1 MDEKLTRVEHLPR
14 VSTENTA
21 EAAAELRDW
30 LSDRTGAALRY
41 ICQTAFT
48 IEETRG
54 KTENVIGAAHLPIGV
69 AGPLIIKGDNAN
81 GTFYVPMATTE
92 GTLVATYLHGM
103 RATAKAGGVTACVL
117 DDMLDITPAFVVH
130 DLAQARALVAWVQ
143 DHMEAVRAAVESTTR
158 HGHLV
163 EVRPHVFGRHV
174 LLQFF
179 LSTGDAMGMNMI
191 NIAVNRAGQM
201 IADNFPIERWYL
213 RSNYSSDKKAAGIN
227 LFRPYGKEVLADVTL
242 PGYVVRNFLGTTAE
256 ELCAFQDAAIVGSM
270 QAGMLGFNAHFANG
284 LAAVYIACGQDPAQ
298 IVNASIGFV
307 HAERVNED
315 GLHISVRLPNVV
327 VGTVGGG
334 TSLPT
339 QRECLGILGCEG
351 EGKARKFAEIIGSTL
366 LCGELGIS
374 SALASGRFAQ
384 AHEQNRGQLKQ
395 VGPDAA
401 KPVP

>member
-14 VSTENTA
+14 VSTTNAA
-21 EAAAELRDW
+21 EAATETRDW
-30 LSDRTGAALRY
+30 LSDRTGVALTH
-41 ICQTAFT
+41 ISQTAFR

-81 GTFYVPMATTE
+81 GTFYVPLATTE
-92 GTLVATYLHGM
+92 GTLVATYQHGM
-103 RATAKAGGVTACVL
+103 RATARAGGVNAYVL
-117 DDMLDITPAFVVH
+117 HDSLDITPAFVVR
-130 DLAQARALVAWVQ
+130 DLARARELVTWVQ
-143 DHMEAVRAAVESTTR
+143 DHMEAVRAAVESTTQ
-158 HGHLV
+158 HGRLL

-191 NIAVNRAGQM
+191 NIAVNRASQM
-201 IADNFPIERWYL
+201 IADSFPIERWFL
-213 RSNYSSDKKAAGIN
+213 RCNYSSDKKPAGIN
-227 LFRPYGKEVLADVTL
+227 LFRPYGKEVMADVTL
-242 PGYVVRNFLGTTAE
+242 PGYVVRNFLGTTADQ
-256 ELCAFQDAAIVGSM
+256 LCAFQDAAIAGSM

-284 LAAVYIACGQDPAQ
+284 LAALYIACGQDPAQ

-307 HAERVNED
+307 HVEKVDDD

-339 QRECLGILGCEG
+339 QRECLEILGCEG
-351 EGKARKFAEIIGSTL
+351 EGKARKFAEIVGATL
-366 LCGELGIS
+366 LCGELGIA

-384 AHEQNRGQLKQ
+384 AHEQNRG
-395 VGPDAA
+395 G
-401 KPVP
+401 

>member
-1 MDEKLTRVEHLPR
+1 MHKKLEHLPR
-14 VSTENTA
+14 VSSANPT
-21 EAAAELRDW
+21 EAASELRDW
-30 LSDRTGAALRY
+30 LSQRTGTALKH
-41 ICQTAFT
+41 ISQTAFR

-54 KTENVIGAAHLPIGV
+54 KAENVIGAAHLPIGV
-69 AGPLIIKGDNAN
+69 AGPLVMNGDNAQ
-81 GTFYVPMATTE
+81 GTFFVPLATTE
-92 GTLVATYLHGM
+92 GTLIATYQHGM
-103 RATAKAGGVTACVL
+103 RAAARAGGVNAQVVA
-117 DDMLDITPAFVVH
+117 DVLDITPAFLVR

-143 DHMEAVRAAVESTTR
+143 DHMESVRTAVESTTR
-158 HGHLV
+158 HGRLV

-201 IADNFPIERWYL
+201 IAEGFPVERWYL

-256 ELCAFQDAAIVGSM
+256 EMCAFQDAAIVGSM

-284 LAAVYIACGQDPAQ
+284 LAALYIACGQDPAQ
-298 IVNASIGFV
+298 IINASIGFA
-307 HAERVNED
+307 HLERDGDD
-315 GLHISVRLPNVV
+315 GLHVSVRLPNVV
-327 VGTVGGG
+327 IGTVGGG

-339 QRECLGILGCEG
+339 QRECLAMLGCQG
-351 EGKARKFAEIIGSTL
+351 EGKARKFAEIVAGTL

-384 AHEQNRGQLKQ
+384 AHEQTR
-395 VGPDAA
+395 A
-401 KPVP
+401 

>member
-1 MDEKLTRVEHLPR
+1 
-14 VSTENTA
+14 
-21 EAAAELRDW
+21 
-30 LSDRTGAALRY
+30 
-41 ICQTAFT
+41 
-48 IEETRG
+48 
-54 KTENVIGAAHLPIGV
+54 
-69 AGPLIIKGDNAN
+69 
-81 GTFYVPMATTE
+81 
-92 GTLVATYLHGM
+92 
-103 RATAKAGGVTACVL
+103 
-117 DDMLDITPAFVVH
+117 
-130 DLAQARALVAWVQ
+130 
-143 DHMEAVRAAVESTTR
+143 
-158 HGHLV
+158 
-163 EVRPHVFGRHV
+163 V

-298 IVNASIGFV
+298 IVNASVGFV

-351 EGKARKFAEIIGSTL
+351 EGKARKFAEIVGSTL

-384 AHEQNRGQLKQ
+384 AHEQNRGQLTQ
-395 VGPDAA
+395 AGPAAA

>member
-14 VSTENTA
+14 VSTAN
-21 EAAAELRDW
+21 AAAAAVEMRDW
-30 LSDRTGAALRY
+30 VSERTGAALKY
-41 ICQTAFT
+41 MCQTAFT

-69 AGPLIIKGDNAN
+69 AGPLIIKGDNAS

-103 RATAKAGGVTACVL
+103 RATAKAGGVNAHVL
-117 DDMLDITPAFVVH
+117 SDSLDITPAFVVR
-130 DLAQARALVAWVQ
+130 DLAQARALVTWVQ
-143 DHMEAVRAAVESTTR
+143 DHMDAVRAAVESTTR
-158 HGHLV
+158 HGRLV

-201 IADNFPIERWYL
+201 IADNFPVERWYL

-242 PGYVVRNFLGTTAE
+242 PGYIVRNFLGTTAE
-256 ELCAFQDAAIVGSM
+256 QLCAFQDAAMVGSM

-284 LAAVYIACGQDPAQ
+284 LAALYIACGQDPAQ
-298 IVNASIGFV
+298 IVNASIGWV
-307 HAERVNED
+307 RAERVDED
-315 GLHISVRLPNVV
+315 GVHISVRLPSVV

-339 QRECLGILGCEG
+339 QRECLAMLGCEG

-384 AHEQNRGQLKQ
+384 AHEQNRGERT
-395 VGPDAA
+395 
-401 KPVP
+401 